1 MVSRELLIWTL
12 TGAETTTCRI
22 LARTSATL
30 IDAPAGLMPMRLLA
44 ELGRT
49 NMSMPMPFW
58 RVLKPLSLPIR
69 MAVMERIMMTSMAM
83 ARQLMSERRGRW
95 TRLPTTSLFIQV
107 LVYGNGRES
116 RIARSDQKNA
126 AGLGLRGYG
135 RGQPVGNTANRG
147 AAANCDAFRADEE
160 GTNDG
165 HEIGSHD
172 RSKDDTKYGVAQGI
186 DNLGDAAFRGQVTE
200 GDDGK

>member
-58 RVLKPLSLPIR
+58 RVLKPSSLPIR

-83 ARQLMSERRGRW
+83 ARQLMRERRGRW
-95 TRLPTTSLFIQV
+95 TRLPTTSLFM
-107 LVYGNGRES
+107 LYPVYGSEQNLDPRRGF
-116 RIARSDQKNA
+116 ARDARAKLQK
-126 AGLGLRGYG
+126 
-135 RGQPVGNTANRG
+135 
-147 AAANCDAFRADEE
+147 
-160 GTNDG
+160 
-165 HEIGSHD
+165 I
-172 RSKDDTKYGVAQGI
+172 
-186 DNLGDAAFRGQVTE
+186 
-200 GDDGK
+200 

>member
-12 TGAETTTCRI
+12 TGAETTTWGI

-30 IDAPAGLMPMRLLA
+30 IEAPAGLMPMRLLA

-58 RVLKPLSLPIR
+58 RVLKPSSLPIR

-95 TRLPTTSLFIQV
+95 TRLPATNLLMLLT
-107 LVYGNGRES
+107 VYGSELYDAIRTSSGDCVS
-116 RIARSDQKNA
+116 GFLARFQ
-126 AGLGLRGYG
+126 
-135 RGQPVGNTANRG
+135 
-147 AAANCDAFRADEE
+147 
-160 GTNDG
+160 
-165 HEIGSHD
+165 IG
-172 RSKDDTKYGVAQGI
+172 
-186 DNLGDAAFRGQVTE
+186 
-200 GDDGK
+200 

>member
-1 MVSRELLIWTL
+1 MVSRELLICTL
-12 TGAETTTCRI
+12 TGAATTTWGI
-22 LARTSATL
+22 FARSSATL
-30 IDAPAGLMPMRLLA
+30 TEAPAGLIPIRLLA
-44 ELGRT
+44 VLGRT
-49 NMSMPMPFW
+49 SISIPMPFW

-126 AGLGLRGYG
+126 AGLGLRGY
-135 RGQPVGNTANRG
+135 RRVQPVGNAANRG
-147 AAANCDAFRADEE
+147 
-160 GTNDG
+160 
-165 HEIGSHD
+165 
-172 RSKDDTKYGVAQGI
+172 
-186 DNLGDAAFRGQVTE
+186 
-200 GDDGK
+200 